1 MAEKGVAEGGK
12 PGSSPAKD
20 GRGLSPARNAL
31 RNTAIVAAVR
41 AGKSEREAG
50 APYGVTARNVRK
62 IVAGYNPRSRAY
74 DQSPEEILQG
84 LLAAYE
90 QQIHDY
96 AVVAE
101 DTLDRAPAVSIAAQN
116 GGASALERYVELL
129 GRVGMLPGDM
139 TYFKTM
145 AEVGHL
151 VAELIDRLALMEAGQ
166 MTAREVAE
174 YARDVVTGVRPL
186 REEKNTIEG
195 ELSDG

>member
-1 MAEKGVAEGGK
+1 MAEGVVEGGK
-12 PGSSPAKD
+12 PGSSPQKD
-20 GRGLSPARNAL
+20 GRSLSPARNAL

-50 APYGVTARNVRK
+50 APYGITARAVRK
-62 IVAGYNPRSRAY
+62 IVTGYNPRSRAY

-101 DTLDRAPAVSIAAQN
+101 DTLDRAPAVSIAAQK
-116 GGASALERYVELL
+116 GGADALERYVELL

-145 AEVGHL
+145 SEVGHL
-151 VAELIDRLALMEAGQ
+151 VAELIDRLSLMEAGE

-186 REEKNTIEG
+186 REQNTIEG
-195 ELSDG
+195 ELSDGSE